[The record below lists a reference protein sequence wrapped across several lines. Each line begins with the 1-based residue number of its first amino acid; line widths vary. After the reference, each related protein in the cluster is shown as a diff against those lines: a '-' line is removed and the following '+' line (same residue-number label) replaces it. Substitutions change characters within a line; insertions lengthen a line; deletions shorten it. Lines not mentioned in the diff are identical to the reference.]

1 LNNTNDN
8 PGISGII
15 LAGGKGRRMGSV
27 DKGLQQF
34 RGRRLVEWIIE
45 RLQPQ
50 VSEILINANQ
60 NSECYAQYGFRVISD
75 LIPDYAGPLAG
86 FHSALSAAANEL
98 VLTVPC
104 DSPFM
109 PEDLAERFRPALA
122 AASVDIA
129 VARTG
134 SQVHPVFCLLRR
146 SLLPHLSR
154 YLSQGGRKIDAWYA
168 DLNVVEV
175 SFDDKPDAFSN
186 FNTLQELAAA
196 EKKDD

>member
-1 LNNTNDN
+1 MQNRVEDRA
-8 PGISGII
+8 ISAVI
-15 LAGGKGRRMGSV
+15 LAGGKGRRMGGV
-27 DKGLQQF
+27 DKGLQRF
-34 RGRRLVEWIIE
+34 RGRSLIEWVIE

-50 VSEILINANQ
+50 VTEILINANQ
-60 NSECYAQYGFRVISD
+60 NQDRYADYGYQVISD
-75 LIPDYAGPLAG
+75 LVPDYAGPLAG
-86 FHSALSAAANEL
+86 FHSALSAAANDL

-109 PEDLAERFRPALA
+109 PEDLADRLERALA
-122 AASVDIA
+122 SASMDIA

-134 SQVHPVFCLLRR
+134 EQAHPVFCLLRR

-175 SFDDKPDAFSN
+175 AFDDKPDAFGN
-186 FNTLQELAAA
+186 FNTLAELTAA
-196 EKKDD
+196 EKKA

>member
-1 LNNTNDN
+1 LQNGTEDRR
-8 PGISGII
+8 ISGVI

-34 RGRRLVEWIIE
+34 KGRRLIEWVID

-50 VSEILINANQ
+50 VVEILINSNK
-60 NSECYAQYGFRVISD
+60 NKERYSEYGYRVISD
-75 LIPDYAGPLAG
+75 LVPDYAGPLAG
-86 FHSALSAAANEL
+86 FHSALSTAANEL

-109 PEDLAERFRPALA
+109 PEDLAERLSPALA

-134 SQVHPVFCLLRR
+134 TQVHPVFCLLRR
-146 SLLPHLSR
+146 SLLPHLTR

-175 SFDDKPDAFSN
+175 SFDDKPDAFAN
-186 FNTLQELAAA
+186 FNTLEELTAA
-196 EKKDD
+196 EKDD